1 MSVKMMQS
9 AQLYPYLIEE
19 ATLTLAAGRVKRIVN
34 LKEKLPPMLR
44 NKVPHLVGF
53 IHELDIDPTFTT
65 APVVNG
71 LTTALRSL
79 VMTAEGGRTMV
90 DVTGLDLRAIEAYE
104 NCGNLVHPA
113 PDLNSASTNNFLD
126 CRSTDMG
133 PGGYL
138 GNPSDWAFP
147 IALLDTGS
155 IQLEAPQ
162 LTDLSADCTAGTVVQ
177 RTFAMLIALDSIRI
191 PPKMELK
198 TWNTGGSALELG
210 ERALYH
216 SLLMCNDADHGA
228 IAAGDFGAITVVDRR
243 GPIYNGVHA
252 AVLGRQFNS
261 QCAPGQFGIIQGE
274 PRAATDDNLK
284 IVNGATP
291 TALVSPAANYQAV
304 LWSPPG
310 SRINKV
316 EAEGPIRVSWA
327 GSQATAFFI
336 GRRSLPRG
344 EQEVTDLATVIC
356 NKLNLKFT
364 GAKVNTLDGALFT
377 NPDRIEYMPWDVSFA
392 K

>member
-19 ATLTLAAGRVKRIVN
+19 ATLTIGAARVKRIVN

-53 IHELDIDPTFTT
+53 IHEIDCLPTFTT
-65 APVVNG
+65 APVVVG
-71 LTTALRSL
+71 MTAMLRSL
-79 VMTAEGGRTMV
+79 VMTADGGRTMV

-104 NCGNLVHPA
+104 NSGNLVHPA
-113 PDLNSASTNNFLD
+113 PDLNSASTNHFVD
-126 CRSTDMG
+126 ARSTDMG
-133 PGGYL
+133 PGSYL

-147 IALLDTGS
+147 CALLDTGS
-155 IQLEAPQ
+155 LTLEAPL
-162 LTDLSADCTAGTVVQ
+162 LTDLSADTTVNTLIQ
-177 RTFAMLIALDSIRI
+177 RTFAMLIGLDSIRI

-198 TWNTGGSALELG
+198 TWNTGGSTLELS

-216 SLLMCNDADHGA
+216 SLVMLNSAAHDA
-228 IAAGDFGAITVVDRR
+228 IAAGVFGAITVVDRR
-243 GPIYNGVHA
+243 GPVFNGLHA
-252 AVLGRQFNS
+252 AILNRMYNAQV
-261 QCAPGQFGIIQGE
+261 APGQLGIVQGE
-274 PRAATDDNLK
+274 PRFTTDDNLK

-291 TALVSPAANYQAV
+291 TALAAPVATLQPV

-316 EAEGPIRVSWA
+316 EAEGPIKVTWA
-327 GSQATAFFI
+327 GTQATAFFI

-344 EQEVTDLATVIC
+344 EQEVIDLATVVC
-356 NKLNLKFT
+356 TKLNLKFA
-364 GAKVNTLDGALFT
+364 GARINTFDGQPFV
-377 NPDRIEYMPWDVSFA
+377 NPDRIEYMPWDISYA